1 MKIRR
6 LTLLLTLLTAAAPAL
21 ADMDADIV
29 SIQHQ
34 WAKAKYDTAAA
45 DQEKAMGD
53 VVATGRTLVESYPD
67 RAEPKIWLAIALSTD
82 AGINGG
88 LSALGEVKEAR
99 RLLESAEK
107 IDPAALDGSIYTSLG
122 SLYYQV
128 PGWPIGFGNDD
139 KAEAYLK
146 QALAINPDGI
156 DPNFF
161 YGDFL
166 LEQKDYEQAVVYL
179 VKASQA
185 PDRPGRPLADAGR
198 RAEIDARLAEARG
211 QLQAGR

>member
-29 SIQHQ
+29 SIRHQ

>member
-1 MKIRR
+1 
-6 LTLLLTLLTAAAPAL
+6 
-21 ADMDADIV
+21 
-29 SIQHQ
+29 
-34 WAKAKYDTAAA
+34 
-45 DQEKAMGD
+45 MGD

-146 QALAINPDGI
+146 QALAINRI
-156 DPNFF
+156 TSYNVCYTKLLRERRMAFTSCLAHS
-161 YGDFL
+161 FL
-166 LEQKDYEQAVVYL
+166 SFLQ
-179 VKASQA
+179 
-185 PDRPGRPLADAGR
+185 LATHSLTTA
-198 RAEIDARLAEARG
+198 
-211 QLQAGR
+211 

>member
-1 MKIRR
+1 MQFRH
-6 LTLLLTLLTAAAPAL
+6 LMLSLAMLSMTAPAF
-21 ADMDADIV
+21 ADLDTDVLMIE
-29 SIQHQ
+29 HQ
-34 WAKAKYDTAAA
+34 WAAAKYRTTGA
-45 DQEKAMGD
+45 DQKEAMAE
-53 VVATGRTLVESYPD
+53 VVADGRNMVDAYPD

-88 LSALGEVKEAR
+88 LGALGEVKEAR
-99 RLLESAEK
+99 KLLESAEK
-107 IDPAALDGSIYTSLG
+107 IDPEALDGSIYTSLG

-128 PGWPIGFGNDD
+128 PGWPIGFGSDK

-146 QALAINPDGI
+146 KALAINPDGI

-179 VKASQA
+179 TRARQA
-185 PDRPGRPLADAGR
+185 PDRPDRPLADTGR
-198 RAEIDARLAEARG
+198 RAEIDAKLTEARG
-211 QLQAGR
+211 EIQARR

>member
-29 SIQHQ
+29 SIRHQ

-82 AGINGG
+82 AGISGG